1 MKRSKKRISMLVATA
16 AVIAVSIG
24 ATYAF
29 LTSETDKLENTFT
42 PSDNIQVEIQE
53 PNWTGDKDDNNDG
66 QSGKEKAEKYTPNI
80 LIEKDPFLKN
90 TTSSNSHNDEYVAM
104 ELDYYIQDSTGKMQ
118 EVTYS
123 EFKKIASVYSYN
135 GTELVE
141 GFSHTWKASPKFEN
155 GENDRFLY
163 YGATGN
169 LCILPKNDTTIPLF
183 DYVKINPELKLKDQ
197 NGNDVTIT
205 MKDVNGNSFT
215 VKGMPKFEIDVK
227 GFAVQ
232 ADNITVDEAV
242 TELVNLMDNN

>member
-1 MKRSKKRISMLVATA
+1 
-16 AVIAVSIG
+16 
-24 ATYAF
+24 
-29 LTSETDKLENTFT
+29 
-42 PSDNIQVEIQE
+42 
-53 PNWTGDKDDNNDG
+53 
-66 QSGKEKAEKYTPNI
+66 
-80 LIEKDPFLKN
+80 
-90 TTSSNSHNDEYVAM
+90 M
-104 ELDYYIQDSTGKMQ
+104 ELDYYIQDSAGKMQ

-215 VKGMPKFEIDVK
+215 VKGMPKFEIDAK